1 MLKTAIIS
9 NDQLYDYTVADVYDD
24 AAIIGKELE
33 KIIANYGSDIL
44 KDLMPKVIHVLEL
57 LENLIVKNEKENDE
71 LIELKTKVNSL
82 EIEKANRLNEKEK
95 FDKVYFEFPSFI
107 FPLSNC
113 LY

>member
-1 MLKTAIIS
+1 MLKTAMIS
-9 NDQLYDYTVADVYDD
+9 NDQFDYTVADVYDD
-24 AAIIGKELE
+24 AAVIGKELE

-95 FDKVYFEFPSFI
+95 FDKVNIICKLYPS
-107 FPLSNC
+107 LLRNM
-113 LY
+113 